1 MTAIQ
6 GLVVIGGSLVF
17 ITAMIVVMGRINERE
32 RRYMQRRSAEWI
44 AGGRIPEEEPNFF
57 SGSGGGS
64 S

>member
-6 GLVVIGGSLVF
+6 GVIVIGGSLLL
-17 ITAMIVVMGRINERE
+17 ITAMIVVMARINARE
-32 RRYMQRRSAEWI
+32 RRSMERRRAEWI
-44 AGGRIPEEEPNFF
+44 ANGRVPADKPNFY